1 MERKGDDTLRTQDLE
16 TSLDISNLLY
26 LEKKESNVVVERAQK
41 IQYADSPVNQND
53 QVVVVNLQTGSD
65 YISWRDSW
73 LRVVVNSYDATG
85 SAIDD
90 ASWGAFGSVLNVFR
104 TIRVIGRAGD
114 VIAQIDRSN
123 LLNYYRVNYEHTDRW
138 KRQQGEAL
146 IGWTTS
152 ATEIPLNAEYLIPLQ
167 LLCPFFEH
175 EQLAPNMLCRGM
187 RLECTLESPQT
198 AFQQEAGTL
207 TSYTL
212 SGVQLLLDSY
222 TLTSGATNW
231 LNERSA
237 NSGLVMTYKDYE
249 NSHFVIDKDATSYA
263 FEVRK
268 TASMANSALTI
279 IRDSDKY
286 DVEGKVSDPLQEN
299 SFGSYVPRETDE
311 FQARVSSLYLPV
323 QPLRGAKQFFAQ
335 WNYAQDKL
343 NTRKEMGLEY
353 TEYTGSVGVGRGVAV
368 LPVQLS
374 RYWLEGSGLA
384 INNSATLSVVGTCVP
399 APALLP
405 QDKQV
410 DIFLEHTR
418 SLTIFLQ
425 NLRRSD

>member
-1 MERKGDDTLRTQDLE
+1 
-16 TSLDISNLLY
+16 
-26 LEKKESNVVVERAQK
+26 
-41 IQYADSPVNQND
+41 
-53 QVVVVNLQTGSD
+53 
-65 YISWRDSW
+65 
-73 LRVVVNSYDATG
+73 
-85 SAIDD
+85 
-90 ASWGAFGSVLNVFR
+90 
-104 TIRVIGRAGD
+104 
-114 VIAQIDRSN
+114 
-123 LLNYYRVNYEHTDRW
+123 
-138 KRQQGEAL
+138 
-146 IGWTTS
+146 
-152 ATEIPLNAEYLIPLQ
+152 
-167 LLCPFFEH
+167 
-175 EQLAPNMLCRGM
+175 M

-198 AFQQEAGTL
+198 AFQQDAATL
-207 TSYTL
+207 VSYTL

-268 TASMANSALTI
+268 TASMANSAMTI
-279 IRDSDKY
+279 IRDSDNY
-286 DVEGKVSDPLQEN
+286 DVEGKVSEPVKEN
-299 SFGSYVPRETDE
+299 SFGSYVPRPTDE

-353 TEYTGSVGVGRGVAV
+353 TEYTGTKDVSRGVAV

-399 APALLP
+399 APALNLGS

>member
-1 MERKGDDTLRTQDLE
+1 
-16 TSLDISNLLY
+16 
-26 LEKKESNVVVERAQK
+26 VVV
-41 IQYADSPVNQND
+41 I
-53 QVVVVNLQTGSD
+53 NLQTGSD

-73 LRVVVNSYDATG
+73 VRVVVNTFQTSGAPINDVG
-85 SAIDD
+85 
-90 ASWGAFGSVLNVFR
+90 WGPRGSVLNVFR

-123 LLNYYRVNYEHTDRW
+123 LLNYYRVNYEHTDQW
-138 KRQQGEAL
+138 KKQQGNAL
-146 IGWTTS
+146 IGWDDS
-152 ATEIPLNAEYLIPLQ
+152 ANTFASGTEYLIPLQ

-187 RLECTLESPQT
+187 RLECTLESPST
-198 AFQQEAGTL
+198 AMLQVEGAPAPL

-237 NSGLVMTYKDYE
+237 NSGLVMTYKDFE
-249 NSHFVIDKDATSYA
+249 NSHFVIDKDSTSYS

-268 TASMANSALTI
+268 TASMATSAMTI
-279 IRDSDKY
+279 IRDSDTHNPGGEAKA
-286 DVEGKVSDPLQEN
+286 SLTQN
-299 SFGSYVPRETDE
+299 SFASYVPRDTDE

-323 QPLRGAKQFFAQ
+323 QPLRGSKQFFAQ

-343 NTRKEMGLEY
+343 NTRKEMGLTY
-353 TEYTGSVGVGRGVAV
+353 ADFLGDAGVVRGTAV

-399 APALLP
+399 APSGGVGP